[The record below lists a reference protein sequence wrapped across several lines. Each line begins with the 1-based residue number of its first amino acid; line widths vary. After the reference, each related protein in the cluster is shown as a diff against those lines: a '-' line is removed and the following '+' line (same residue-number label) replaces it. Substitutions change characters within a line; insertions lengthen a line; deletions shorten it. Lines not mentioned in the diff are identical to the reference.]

1 MCIINITTFI
11 KERAQT
17 FLRLPVYITKWYI
30 IIFLINNNLFEHLEL
45 AMKYIKIWN
54 ILNMHKLDIISC
66 IYNEWYEK
74 VMIKVTITLYF
85 ISTLLNNIDISYT
98 WVTYVYLQH
107 VQYKKRYFLP
117 ILKLEGMGLYWKERI
132 PEN

>member
-1 MCIINITTFI
+1 M
-11 KERAQT
+11 
-17 FLRLPVYITKWYI
+17 
-30 IIFLINNNLFEHLEL
+30 INNNLFEHLEL

-107 VQYKKRYFLP
+107 VQYKKDIFLP
-117 ILKLEGMGLYWKERI
+117 ILKLEGMGLYWKKSI

>member
-45 AMKYIKIWN
+45 AMKDIKIWN
-54 ILNMHKLDIISC
+54 ILKMHKLNIISC
-66 IYNEWYEK
+66 IYK
-74 VMIKVTITLYF
+74 IMIWKGYDKGYHRI
-85 ISTLLNNIDISYT
+85 
-98 WVTYVYLQH
+98 
-107 VQYKKRYFLP
+107 
-117 ILKLEGMGLYWKERI
+117 IL
-132 PEN
+132 